1 MKRKKNIFQSLW
13 DLVRLR
19 IIDRYI
25 IGKFLKTYTFAIA
38 MIVVIVVIFDA
49 AEKIDDF
56 LQSNAGIKNIMV
68 GYYLNF
74 IPYFINQ
81 FSGLFTFITVIFFT
95 SKMAYNT
102 EIIAILS
109 SGVGFR
115 RLMYPYFVSSLLITA
130 LSLALN
136 LFIIPEA
143 NAGRIAFE
151 REFIARKS
159 NRNSTYDRYI
169 YRQVEPNTFAFIR
182 DFTEKGNK
190 AAFFT
195 LETYEDGKVVT
206 SLQAQNALYNEKS
219 GSWSAPRY
227 TLRTYYPDGTD
238 SLVKSKAPLDTA
250 INLTAQELGKVEDL
264 VQTMNINKLDTFIAA
279 QKSKG
284 SDMVSIFEVEAHSR
298 YAYPFSTF
306 VLTLIGVA
314 LSSRKVRGGTGFHIG
329 VGIALCFSYIVLM
342 RFASEF
348 AKSGALPSVVAVWAP
363 NVIYMFIG
371 IYLYIKAP
379 K

>member
-1 MKRKKNIFQSLW
+1 MKKRKNIFQSLW

-25 IGKFLKTYTFAIA
+25 IGKFLRTYAFAIA

-49 AEKIDDF
+49 AEKIDNF
-56 LQSNAGIKNIMV
+56 LQSEATIKDILV

-81 FSGLFTFITVIFFT
+81 FSGLFTFIAVIFFT

-115 RLMYPYFVSSLLITA
+115 RLMYPYFISSLLITA

-143 NAGRIAFE
+143 NAKRI
-151 REFIARKS
+151 EFDRTFMTMKKK
-159 NRNSTYDRYI
+159 NTMTYDRYI

-182 DFTEKGNK
+182 DFADKGKK
-190 AAFFT
+190 AGYFT
-195 LETYEDGKVVT
+195 LETYREGKIVT
-206 SLQAQNALYNEKS
+206 SLQAQNAFYNEKTD
-219 GSWSAPRY
+219 SWGAPRY
-227 TLRTYYPDGTD
+227 THRIFNEDGTD
-238 SLVKSKAPLDTA
+238 SLFKSKAPLDTI
-250 INLTAQELGKVEDL
+250 INLTPQELGKVEDL
-264 VQTMNINKLDTFIAA
+264 VQTMNINELDEFIAA
-279 QKSKG
+279 QEAKG

-306 VLTLIGVA
+306 VLTLIGVS

-348 AKSGALPSVVAVWAP
+348 AKSGALPSEIAVWAP
-363 NVIYMFIG
+363 NVIYLFIG